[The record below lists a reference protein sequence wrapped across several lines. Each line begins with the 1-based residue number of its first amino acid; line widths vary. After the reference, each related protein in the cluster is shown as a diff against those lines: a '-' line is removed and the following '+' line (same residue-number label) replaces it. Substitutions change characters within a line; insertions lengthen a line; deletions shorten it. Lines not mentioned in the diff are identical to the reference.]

1 MASHSIPSP
10 LQSPESRRAAPPVA
24 AEEVGDVLLGGDWV
38 AHRPHHRPERPEV
51 PSMPP
56 SSHRGG
62 SPASPQSEDSLA
74 DPYWRGGGSFSLR
87 QMKKR
92 PNGKARLWAPQRG
105 RRWSPEVGRK
115 NAGWLPIGLEPT
127 PLSRR
132 GLPARSVPPQPQVK
146 SQCRCCPPPSRALR
160 LGGTRRHGPAGRPR
174 PCPASPGPVGAPAGT
189 PVRLKG
195 GMHMRTED
203 VWHRVPLD
211 GSTDLPD
218 KKRQLFD

>member
-1 MASHSIPSP
+1 MRTWRRCLGRAGTEVVIDPCERVFRRTLRSLIFGSLGGKRHSIPSP
-10 LQSPESRRAAPPVA
+10 LQSPESRRAAPLVA

-74 DPYWRGGGSFSLR
+74 DPDWRGGSFSLR

-92 PNGKARLWAPQRG
+92 LNGKARLWAPQRG

-132 GLPARSVPPQPQVK
+132 GLPSRSVPPQPQVK
-146 SQCRCCPPPSRALR
+146 SQRRCYPPPGPSTS
-160 LGGTRRHGPAGRPR
+160 GGRGGMAQQ
-174 PCPASPGPVGAPAGT
+174 AV
-189 PVRLKG
+189 PVRVL
-195 GMHMRTED
+195 
-203 VWHRVPLD
+203 
-211 GSTDLPD
+211 LP
-218 KKRQLFD
+218 QGQ